1 MTRGEETGAVC
12 YLDLDQFK
20 LVNDTAGHVA
30 GDEVLRQLGPELQQ
44 QIRGTDALSRLG
56 GDEFGVL
63 LRGCSSEDA
72 VAVADKLR
80 QAVEKHP
87 FVWGDKTFKLGVSV
101 GVVPLG
107 GDALPSGTEVLQAA
121 DTACYMAKESGRNR
135 AVVWRE
141 DDASLYR
148 RQGEMQWVPR
158 LNRALDED
166 LFTLYAQP
174 IMALRGN
181 ARYTDWYEIL
191 VRLNDDGTVVSPGA
205 FLPAA
210 ERYGLAPRIDRLI
223 VRKTLDWLRARD
235 KRKKSLSVSINLS
248 GLSFGDEDFRCFLKQ
263 TLGESL
269 DLAPQICFEITET
282 AAISNLTEAASLM
295 EAIRGLGS
303 RIALDDFGSGLS
315 SFAYLKALPVDYLK
329 IDGTFV
335 RDIARDPVDRAI
347 IQSIREVGQVMGKE
361 TIAEFVESEAV
372 VELLRELGVDYA
384 QGFWIGRPMPL
395 ADLEC

>member
-1 MTRGEETGAVC
+1 M
-12 YLDLDQFK
+12 
-20 LVNDTAGHVA
+20 
-30 GDEVLRQLGPELQQ
+30 
-44 QIRGTDALSRLG
+44 
-56 GDEFGVL
+56 
-63 LRGCSSEDA
+63 
-72 VAVADKLR
+72 
-80 QAVEKHP
+80 EKHP
-87 FVWGDKTFKLGVSV
+87 FVWGEKTFKLGVSV
-101 GVVPLG
+101 GVVPLA
-107 GDALPSGTEVLQAA
+107 GDVFPSATEVLQAA
-121 DTACYMAKESGRNR
+121 DTACYMAKDSGRNR

-141 DDASLYR
+141 DDVSLYR

-158 LNRALDED
+158 LNKALDED
-166 LFTLYAQP
+166 LFTLVAQP
-174 IMALRGN
+174 IVPLSSN
-181 ARYTDWYEIL
+181 ARYADWYEIL
-191 VRLNDDGTVVSPGA
+191 VRLNDDGKVVSPGA

-210 ERYGLAPRIDRLI
+210 ERYGLAPRLDQLI

-235 KRKKSLSVSINLS
+235 KDTKSLSVSINLS
-248 GLSFGDEDFRCFLKQ
+248 GLSFGDEEFRRFLKQ

-269 DLAPQICFEITET
+269 DLATHVCFEITET

-347 IQSIREVGQVMGKE
+347 VQSICEVGQVMGKE
-361 TIAEFVESEAV
+361 TIAEFVESEAI

-384 QGFWIGRPMPL
+384 QGYWIGHPIPL
-395 ADLEC
+395 SDIED